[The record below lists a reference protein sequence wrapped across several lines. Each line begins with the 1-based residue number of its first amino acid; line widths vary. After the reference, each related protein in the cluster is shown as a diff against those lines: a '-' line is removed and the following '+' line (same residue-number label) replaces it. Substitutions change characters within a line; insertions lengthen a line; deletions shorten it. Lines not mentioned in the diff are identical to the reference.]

1 MLQYQLT
8 KSLTLVEEFTT
19 THSRAQ
25 LNIPGT
31 SGTNMQYN
39 ISLGAILFF

>member
-8 KSLTLVEEFTT
+8 KALTLVEEFST
-19 THSRAQ
+19 THSKAQ
-25 LNIPGT
+25 QNIPGV
-31 SGTNMQYN
+31 SGTNMSYN